1 MDRRQKKTR
10 EAIFKALSALLEK
23 KKYNHITVQDIID
36 QADIGRTTF
45 YAHFDTKDALLE
57 AMCTDIFTHVFSEE
71 LSCEKTHDFSGNHSG
86 LKARLTHIL
95 YHLQDSRTDIT
106 GILSCESGELFM
118 DYFKKYLSEMFQK
131 YPGILHS
138 EAPVPFQ
145 LYYLSGSFAETV
157 RWWISEKN
165 GAHAGRSRGI
175 FYFHGQN
182 VRLLFYHPSQSG
194 SFVFSISPSSA
205 SERDCDTPL
214 PLPVLPE
221 CVIAGCILPHG
232 PTGMVRPF

>member
-145 LYYLSGSFAETV
+145 LHYLSGSFAETV
-157 RWWISEKN
+157 RWWISEKME
-165 GAHAGRSRGI
+165 HTPEEVAG
-175 FYFHGQN
+175 YF
-182 VRLLFYHPSQSG
+182 
-194 SFVFSISPSSA
+194 IS
-205 SERDCDTPL
+205 
-214 PLPVLPE
+214 
-221 CVIAGCILPHG
+221 
-232 PTGMVRPF
+232 MVRM